1 MFSSC
6 GYFRLRLAGL
16 QGGLCDVFGFTCDA
30 FSKWEMENAWWRAFG
45 ICENI
50 CILKHKRKIRDSF
63 VKEREV
69 WGNIAENSDLRKE
82 FF

>member
-1 MFSSC
+1 MTFSVLSVTLFQN
-6 GYFRLRLAGL
+6 G
-16 QGGLCDVFGFTCDA
+16 
-30 FSKWEMENAWWRAFG
+30 KWEMENAWWRAFG
-45 ICENI
+45 IFENI
-50 CILKHKRKIRDSF
+50 CILKHKKKIRDSF